1 MQDQDAKKEGQ
12 LAQNIS
18 QPIATLTVTNKKA
31 EEREEIRRPEERRME
46 ETERKRKDA
55 EERRKTGSVFV
66 IKATSSAGNELA
78 SAWCSK
84 EELFLTVLSLT
95 LYSRCLSS
103 AKYLT
108 E

>member
-1 MQDQDAKKEGQ
+1 
-12 LAQNIS
+12 
-18 QPIATLTVTNKKA
+18 
-31 EEREEIRRPEERRME
+31 ME

-66 IKATSSAGNELA
+66 IKATSSAGNELVNA
-78 SAWCSK
+78 CCSK
-84 EELFLTVLSLT
+84 EKLFITVLSLT
-95 LYSRCLSS
+95 LYSGCLSS